1 MKYKNY
7 CGDYKIDEKNI
18 IAIMIFFSSFV
29 LFKIGNIT
37 WFILFELL
45 FCIYCICKYKKFFI
59 VNVPIVNILYL
70 ELILSTIIGMIWNL
84 QESYQKSSIFMGL
97 LSFLTYMVFLYMNHS
112 IKNDF
117 EVIVY
122 VKKALKLM
130 MIIQL
135 LWIPIQYMVY
145 NLCNLDINNL
155 IFVDML
161 HISNDASFIRA
172 WTWYPAGC
180 CHHPAVIAPMFVI
193 AFCYFNSLPIKL
205 LIIFDSLICGS
216 STALVGVLIALV
228 LTIFSELFVNRKI
241 MVKRKNIIFL
251 VLLIVFVI
259 IVFYQSNGFDVINE
273 RLSYLFTR
281 VTGLST
287 DDSTSAHFQY
297 YLDYIDIFKKSNIFQ
312 RLFGCGEGCSGMWA
326 SLIYGR
332 YAELGNWSIECDI
345 VNILVNRGI
354 IGFIL
359 FYSFLI
365 SIIIKGWKFNK
376 YYSIVVLAIVV
387 QGLGYNVQWDYI
399 ILIELLFYLCIKY
412 KIDFFDKKI

>member
-1 MKYKNY
+1 
-7 CGDYKIDEKNI
+7 
-18 IAIMIFFSSFV
+18 
-29 LFKIGNIT
+29 
-37 WFILFELL
+37 
-45 FCIYCICKYKKFFI
+45 
-59 VNVPIVNILYL
+59 
-70 ELILSTIIGMIWNL
+70 MIWNL
-84 QESYQKSSIFMGL
+84 QESYQKSSLFMGL
-97 LSFLTYMVFLYMNHS
+97 LSFLTYIVFLYMNHS

-251 VLLIVFVI
+251 V
-259 IVFYQSNGFDVINE
+259 Y
-273 RLSYLFTR
+273 
-281 VTGLST
+281 
-287 DDSTSAHFQY
+287 
-297 YLDYIDIFKKSNIFQ
+297 
-312 RLFGCGEGCSGMWA
+312 
-326 SLIYGR
+326 
-332 YAELGNWSIECDI
+332 
-345 VNILVNRGI
+345 
-354 IGFIL
+354 
-359 FYSFLI
+359 
-365 SIIIKGWKFNK
+365 
-376 YYSIVVLAIVV
+376 
-387 QGLGYNVQWDYI
+387 
-399 ILIELLFYLCIKY
+399 
-412 KIDFFDKKI
+412 